1 MESEC
6 IQHRSQLDLKQ
17 FQDLHQYVDSLSYTC
32 ENQTASGT
40 WLVHRQ
46 ARLVRHR
53 MFSELADVLMSSYV
67 ILLVVPVRS
76 PYILYNSLHFPIFP
90 DSSGDFEGAA
100 ETNIWDALQP
110 SIVRMTSRRGSV
122 SQLAVACGELTIP
135 MARLLTKRSVRN

>member
-6 IQHRSQLDLKQ
+6 IQHRSQLDLKH

-40 WLVHRQ
+40 WLVHGQ
-46 ARLVRHR
+46 ARLVRHS
-53 MFSELADVLMSSYV
+53 MFSELADVLMSSY
-67 ILLVVPVRS
+67 VPVRS

-90 DSSGDFEGAA
+90 DSSGDFEGAV

-122 SQLAVACGELTIP
+122 SQLVAACGELTIP
-135 MARLLTKRSVRN
+135 MARLLKKRTVRN